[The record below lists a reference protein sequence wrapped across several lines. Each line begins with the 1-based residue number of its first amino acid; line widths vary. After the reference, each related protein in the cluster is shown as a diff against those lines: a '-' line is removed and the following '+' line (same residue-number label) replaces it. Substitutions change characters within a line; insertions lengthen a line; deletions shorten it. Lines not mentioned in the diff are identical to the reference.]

1 MAIIDGMAL
10 RQIGASGHLM
20 FDGCDTIELAR
31 TYGTPLYVMSETAIR
46 SRLRELSTSF
56 MKRWPGSLA
65 VYASKAFQTLELC
78 RIVAQEG
85 LGLDVVSGGEL
96 FAAIKAGFPP
106 DRVFFHGNGKTEE
119 ELRMAVEQC
128 VGRVVVDNLDE
139 LLALDRIALQAGKR
153 QPILFRVTPGV
164 DSHTHEYVST
174 GRIDSKFG
182 IPLDPSVRDD
192 YIGRALKMRGVE
204 LLGFHFHVG
213 SQLLEN
219 DSHLLAI
226 RVVLDLLADVHKAY
240 GFTAREINLGG
251 GFGVRYTNADAVHD
265 LSHFTE
271 PMMQAVQAGCAERSL
286 PMPRVIIE
294 PGRWVVGEAGITLY
308 TVTSVKTIPGI
319 KTWVAVDGGMTDNLR
334 PALYGAK
341 YEGTIADR
349 PAASCDTTV
358 NVAGKCC
365 ETGDVLIRDIA
376 MQAPHRGDTLA
387 VFTTGAYCH
396 SMSSNY
402 NRLPRPAVVMVAAGT
417 SHLSVRRET
426 YDDLVARELP

>member
-1 MAIIDGMAL
+1 MAAIDDAGL
-10 RQIGASGHLM
+10 RRVNADGHLM
-20 FDGCDTIELAR
+20 FDGCDTVELAHR
-31 TYGTPLYVMSETAIR
+31 YGTPLYVMSETVIR
-46 SRLRELSTSF
+46 SRLRELATSF
-56 MKRWPGSLA
+56 MQRWPGSLA
-65 VYASKAFQTLELC
+65 VYASKAFQTLEMC
-78 RIVAQEG
+78 RIVAEEG

-96 FAAIKAGFPP
+96 FAAIRAGFPL

-119 ELRMAVEQC
+119 ELRIAVEKG

-139 LLALDRIALQAGKR
+139 LVALDRIARTAGRR
-153 QPILFRVTPGV
+153 QRILFRVTPGV

-174 GRIDSKFG
+174 GRVDSKFG

-192 YIGRALKMRGVE
+192 YIGSALGMPGVE
-204 LLGFHFHVG
+204 LMGFHFHVG

-226 RVVLDLLADVHKAY
+226 RVVLDLMAEVRDTY
-240 GFTAREINLGG
+240 GFLAREINLGG
-251 GFGVRYTNADAVHD
+251 GFGVRYTNADTVQN
-265 LSHFTE
+265 LSYFTE
-271 PMMQAVQAGCAERSL
+271 AMMRTIESGCAERAL

-334 PALYGAK
+334 PALYGAR

-349 PAASCDTTV
+349 PLAACDSTV

-376 MQAPHRGDTLA
+376 MQSPRRGDTLA

-402 NRLPRPAVVMVAAGT
+402 NRLPRPAVVMVAEG
-417 SHLSVRRET
+417 SDHLSVRRET